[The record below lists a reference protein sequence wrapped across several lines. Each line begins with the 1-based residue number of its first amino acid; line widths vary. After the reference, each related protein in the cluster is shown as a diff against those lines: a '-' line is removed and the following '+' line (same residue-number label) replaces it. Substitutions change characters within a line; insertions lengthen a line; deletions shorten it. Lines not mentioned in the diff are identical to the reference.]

1 MALWLVAA
9 HGVVQQGVFEL
20 VGLTV
25 VWGGRWRAR
34 RSMGGPNSVRV
45 AGLVLHFHGGLDL
58 SGGTRRQIILTA
70 LEVYGDLNRGTELG
84 LNGDRCEKAMRECR
98 GSRVSRNCPTYDSL
112 FRTQRLVEIGLLTVM
127 WNYGIL
133 TVLRAYGTLTEFGIG
148 TAVFKD

>member
-58 SGGTRRQIILTA
+58 SGGTRPRIILTA
-70 LEVYGDLNRGTELG
+70 LEIYGPWVEAL
-84 LNGDRCEKAMRECR
+84 
-98 GSRVSRNCPTYDSL
+98 DS
-112 FRTQRLVEIGLLTVM
+112 V
-127 WNYGIL
+127 
-133 TVLRAYGTLTEFGIG
+133 
-148 TAVFKD
+148 